1 MLRHSLLQSLRQWL
15 DRTLMLRRN
24 GQLGR
29 GSDELQLRR
38 VEQTIPRI
46 LAVQK
51 GPATEDIVQV
61 TLVC

>member
-46 LAVQK
+46 LAVQTRQ
-51 GPATEDIVQV
+51 ATEDIVQV
-61 TLVC
+61 TLVS